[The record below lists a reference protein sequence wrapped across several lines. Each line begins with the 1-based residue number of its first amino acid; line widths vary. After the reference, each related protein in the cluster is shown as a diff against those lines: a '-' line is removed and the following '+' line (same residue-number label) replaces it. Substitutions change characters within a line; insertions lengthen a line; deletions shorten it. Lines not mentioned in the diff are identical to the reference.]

1 VKISI
6 FKDVIDTDSDFY
18 IRTMVNVYD
27 PPFDIIDKMHDW
39 AVNNCSSYSN
49 YEHLDITLFSTNYD
63 DVCSFLFKEAPDA
76 NWFILKW
83 S

>member
-6 FKDVIDTDSDFY
+6 YKDVIEADSDFH
-18 IRTMVNVYD
+18 IQTMVNVFD
-27 PPFDIIDKMHDW
+27 PPFDIIDKMNDW
-39 AVNNCSSYSN
+39 AVNNCSSYSK

-63 DVCSFLFKEAPDA
+63 SVCSFLFKEAPDA
-76 NWFILKW
+76 NWFILRW